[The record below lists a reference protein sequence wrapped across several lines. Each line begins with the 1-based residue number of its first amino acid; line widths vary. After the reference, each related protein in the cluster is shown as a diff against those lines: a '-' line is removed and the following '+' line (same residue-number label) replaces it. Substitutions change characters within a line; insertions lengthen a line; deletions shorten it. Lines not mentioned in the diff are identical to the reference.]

1 MAANK
6 EIKRIVGKIKTVQQ
20 QFQGLVKDKTWL
32 EDARKYAETQGKEI
46 KKLVKGDMNKVKSFL
61 DRERKQLERFQKQI
75 PGEIKKF
82 KEFVNDQKKELEQLL
97 ATVKKSSG
105 KGRKPAGKKKASSRA
120 RAKDSGATVATA
132 APNPSPSAA
141 PMGDSISTPS
151 DSN

>member
-32 EDARKYAETQGKEI
+32 EDARKYAENQGKEI
-46 KKLVKGDMNKVKSFL
+46 KKLVKGDMNKVKGFL

-97 ATVKKSSG
+97 ATVKKASG
-105 KGRKPAGKKKASSRA
+105 KGRTKTGGKKKSTRSRT
-120 RAKDSGATVATA
+120 KDTSATVATA
-132 APNPSPSAA
+132 APTPTPSAMTSDA
-141 PMGDSISTPS
+141 IPPS